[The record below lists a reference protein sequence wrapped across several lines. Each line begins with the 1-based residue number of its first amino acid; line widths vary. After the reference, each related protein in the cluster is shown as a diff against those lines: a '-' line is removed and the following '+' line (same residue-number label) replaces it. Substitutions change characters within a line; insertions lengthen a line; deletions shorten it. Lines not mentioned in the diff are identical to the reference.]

1 MNNPFLSFSIKAT
14 VLLIVVFSIHLGV
27 LKALEFPLL
36 ENKIILS
43 YIINLVLIISIFG
56 GLYLLKERYKS
67 QLGFL
72 FLAGSLL
79 KFAVFFIVFYPFY
92 KQDGNISKLEF
103 ASFFVPYVLGLILE
117 TISLS
122 KWLNRLD

>member
-1 MNNPFLSFSIKAT
+1 MSNPFFSFSTKAT
-14 VLLIVVFSIHLGV
+14 VLLVAVFCIHIAILRFFD
-27 LKALEFPLL
+27 FPLF
-36 ENKIILS
+36 ENRIIS
-43 YIINLVLIISIFG
+43 AYVVNLILIISIFG
-56 GLYLLKERYKS
+56 ILYLLKEKYKT

-72 FLAGSLL
+72 FLVGSLL
-79 KFAVFFIVFYPFY
+79 KFAVFFIIFYPFY
-92 KQDGNISKLEF
+92 KYDGIITKFEF

>member
-1 MNNPFLSFSIKAT
+1 MKNPFLSFS
-14 VLLIVVFSIHLGV
+14 
-27 LKALEFPLL
+27 LKAVSFLVAAFCIHISILSILQLSLL
-36 ENKIILS
+36 DNKIILS

-56 GLYLLKERYKS
+56 ILYLLKEKYKT

-79 KFAVFFIVFYPFY
+79 KFAVFFIVFYPVF
-92 KQDGNISKLEF
+92 KLDGIVTKLEF
-103 ASFFVPYVLGLILE
+103 ASFFVPYITGLVIE

-122 KWLNRLD
+122 KWLNKLD

>member
-1 MNNPFLSFSIKAT
+1 MNNPFFSFSIKVI
-14 VLLIVVFSIHLGV
+14 VLLVVVFGIHIAV
-27 LKALEFPLL
+27 LSFLDLPLF
-36 ENKIILS
+36 ENRITAA
-43 YIINLVLIISIFG
+43 YIVNLVLIISIFG
-56 GLYLLKERYKS
+56 ILYLLKEKYKA

-92 KQDGNISKLEF
+92 KQDGIITKLEF

-117 TISLS
+117 TTSLS
-122 KWLNRLD
+122 KWLNQME